1 MERVMTEGEKLHAEQ
16 RRKFWRN
23 LMIVGAFGA
32 PLGFGVGFGFGKSRG
47 DFDAF
52 WTMVPQW
59 LVVALVALSV
69 GGLLYGSWRFY
80 RSIDEIELYRVKDAR
95 IDFTIINQMADIGT
109 ITITS
114 SDETTRDAPLVLRD
128 IVRARARR
136 EALRGL
142 VNAARQLRGVREID
156 MTHEDFEPRA

>member
-1 MERVMTEGEKLHAEQ
+1 MTEGEKLHAEQ

-80 RSIDEIELYRVKDAR
+80 RSIDEIELVDNLWSSVAAYAAYAVIFPAWWALGKAKVTPEPNDWAIYLAALVIGLAAYGKRKWDAR
-95 IDFTIINQMADIGT
+95 
-109 ITITS
+109 
-114 SDETTRDAPLVLRD
+114 
-128 IVRARARR
+128 
-136 EALRGL
+136 
-142 VNAARQLRGVREID
+142 
-156 MTHEDFEPRA
+156 